1 MTIAHPLPR
10 THIKPLPHKENN
22 MEDFWKDPE
31 NIFAANSKEEAD
43 PTFAHQESKTPPRKF
58 NMGNDKDR
66 YEYYQLLKIKALV
79 DNPDAI
85 AKPIKVKEKESNI
98 LKDEQGNYSGV
109 KHSVI
114 NGIHATIKNQADLLK
129 ALRADA
135 YKRHGIKE

>member
-1 MTIAHPLPR
+1 MTTVPMMPR
-10 THIKPLPHKENN
+10 TNTEPSPYKENN

-31 NIFAANSKEEAD
+31 NIFSANSKEEAE
-43 PTFAHQESKTPPRKF
+43 PTPTHQETKIPPRKF

-66 YEYYQLLKIKALV
+66 YEYYQLLKLKALV

-98 LKDEQGNYSGV
+98 LKDDAGNYSGV

-114 NGIHATIKNQADLLK
+114 NGIHATVKNQADLLK
-129 ALRADA
+129 ALRMDA